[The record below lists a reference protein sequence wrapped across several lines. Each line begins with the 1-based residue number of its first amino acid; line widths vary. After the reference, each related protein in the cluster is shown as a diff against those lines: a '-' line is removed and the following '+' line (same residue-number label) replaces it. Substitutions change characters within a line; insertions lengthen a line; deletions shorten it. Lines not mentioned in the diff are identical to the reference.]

1 MGIEKEVLPILI
13 VALLTWGGV
22 FLYLLRLDN
31 LTRELEKSIHHKDT
45 KDTETAQRME
55 KREQPSSAL

>member
-31 LTRELEKSIHHKDT
+31 LTRELEKLVHHRGA
-45 KDTETAQRME
+45 ETQRE
-55 KREQPSSAL
+55 DQESFRESVANEV